1 MILDN
6 KGFPGWKRFYAF
18 VALLLV
24 IFFGLLIVFSNNF
37 LIKEI
42 QFSSYYVINDK
53 VENDFIGSSI
63 HLMSRDQIIDRYS
76 EDPNIEMVSVNKV
89 YPNRVEIII
98 EHYRTL
104 ALITDFRTEKPIY
117 YRLYKNGTIS
127 KIPPEK
133 VLKEVLEA
141 NTIEIVNGPVQ
152 DNAYGEFVNYFLLLR
167 NADSSIITSF
177 SLNSGSLT
185 GKIGEIS
192 IDFVSPQNLGKKA
205 SAVYQRLK
213 EPCPS
218 SSFTVDA
225 DNLTGN
231 VVVICNI

>member
-6 KGFPGWKRFYAF
+6 KGFLGWKRFYAF
-18 VALLLV
+18 VTLLLV
-24 IFFGLLIVFSNNF
+24 IFFGSLLVFSNNF

-53 VENDFIGSSI
+53 VENDFIGTSI

-76 EDPNIEMVSVNKV
+76 EDPNIELVSVNKV
-89 YPNRVEIII
+89 YPNRVEVTI

-104 ALITDFRTEKPIY
+104 ALITDYRSEKPVY
-117 YRLYKNGTIS
+117 SRLYKNGTVS
-127 KIPPEK
+127 KISRKEI
-133 VLKEVLEA
+133 LKEVLDG

-152 DNAYGEFVNYFLLLR
+152 NNVYGEFVNYFLLLR
-167 NADSSIITSF
+167 NADNSIITSF

-185 GKIGEIS
+185 GKIGEIR

-225 DNLTGN
+225 DNLTGS
-231 VVVICNI
+231 VVVICDI

>member
-6 KGFPGWKRFYAF
+6 KGFLGWKRFYTF
-18 VALLLV
+18 VTLLSV
-24 IFFGLLIVFSNNF
+24 IFFGSLLVFSNNF

-53 VENDFIGSSI
+53 VENDFIGTSI

-76 EDPNIEMVSVNKV
+76 EDPNIELVSVNKV
-89 YPNRVEIII
+89 YPNRVEVTI

-104 ALITDFRTEKPIY
+104 ALITDYRSEKPVY
-117 YRLYKNGTIS
+117 SRLYKNGTVS
-127 KIPPEK
+127 KISRKEI
-133 VLKEVLEA
+133 LKEVLDG

-152 DNAYGEFVNYFLLLR
+152 NNVYGEFVNYFLLLT
-167 NADSSIITSF
+167 NADNSIVTSF

-185 GKIGEIS
+185 GKIGEVS

-225 DNLTGN
+225 DNLTGS
-231 VVVICNI
+231 VVVICDI